1 MRITGGTMRGR
12 ILAGKVLPGVRPTS
26 ARVREALFSI
36 VGQDMAGLSVLDAF
50 GGSGMLAFESL
61 SRGANR
67 VTVVERH
74 GPTAAAIRHS
84 AKSLGVVIDLRVRDV
99 AQLFDEE
106 QFDLVMLDPPYGD
119 DTEEWVLRAAGAVRH
134 LLVVEHPRN
143 IVLPEL
149 VGNLAKDRTRSHGRS
164 ALTVYRAGRVSG
176 LEEMPVISDDLAVIE
191 DEG

>member
-1 MRITGGTMRGR
+1 M
-12 ILAGKVLPGVRPTS
+12 LAGKVLPGVRPTS

-36 VGQDMAGLSVLDAF
+36 VGQDMGGLSVLDAF

-61 SRGANR
+61 SRGAGR

-74 GPTAAAIRHS
+74 GPTAAAIRQN

-99 AQLFDEE
+99 SQLFDEE

-119 DTEEWVLRAAGAVRH
+119 DAEDWVLRAAVAVRH

-143 IVLPEL
+143 IVLPEI
-149 VGNLAKDRTRSHGRS
+149 VGNLAKDRTRCHGRS
-164 ALTVYRAGRVSG
+164 ALTVYRPGELSG
-176 LEEMPVISDDLAVIE
+176 LEEMPVVSDDLAVIE
-191 DEG
+191 DER